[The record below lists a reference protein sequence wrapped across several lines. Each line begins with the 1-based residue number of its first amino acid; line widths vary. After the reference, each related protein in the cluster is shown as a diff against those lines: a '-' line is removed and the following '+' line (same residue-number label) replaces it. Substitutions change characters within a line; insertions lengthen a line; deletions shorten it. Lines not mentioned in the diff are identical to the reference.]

1 MGDMFV
7 IGLTGGIGT
16 GKSEVCAILSRL
28 GAEVINAD
36 LVGHEIYRP
45 DTDGWQQIVETF
57 GADVLTEAGEV
68 DRKKLGAIVFS
79 DAGALK
85 RLNAIAHPLIYAEI
99 EKRIARLKQNGEA
112 VAVVEA
118 ALLIEADWTPLADEV
133 WVVASDDARVIER
146 LRNRNLDES
155 SIRARVESQMPQ
167 DERVRHGDVVID
179 NNGNLAELTENIQ
192 QLWNSRVVAREESK
206 SQR

>member
-1 MGDMFV
+1 MFV

-16 GKSEVCAILSRL
+16 GKSEVGAILSKL

-57 GADVLTEAGEV
+57 GTDVLTDAGEV

-79 DAGALK
+79 DAGALEK
-85 RLNAIAHPLIYAEI
+85 LNAIAHPRIYDAI
-99 EKRIARLKQNGEA
+99 EKRIARLKEDGGS

-118 ALLIEADWTPLADEV
+118 ALLIEAGWTPLADEV
-133 WVVASDDARVIER
+133 WVVASDEGTVIER
-146 LRNRNLDES
+146 LRSRNMDES
-155 SIRARVESQMPQ
+155 SVRARIESQMPQ
-167 DERVRHGDVVID
+167 SDRTLNGDVVID
-179 NNGNLAELTENIQ
+179 NDGNLAELTENIEE
-192 QLWNSRVVAREESK
+192 LWNSRVVAREESK
-206 SQR
+206 AQR